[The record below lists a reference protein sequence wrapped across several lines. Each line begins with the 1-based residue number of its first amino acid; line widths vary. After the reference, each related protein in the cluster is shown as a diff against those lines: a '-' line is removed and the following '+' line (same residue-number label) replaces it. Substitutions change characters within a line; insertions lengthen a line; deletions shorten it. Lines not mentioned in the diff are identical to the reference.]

1 MLFPVVEPFRD
12 VILSMVECLRADDVE
27 YGRFRDTGID
37 ATQGR
42 WSFNTV
48 ADHFREEED
57 NHGEKNTAVF

>member
-1 MLFPVVEPFRD
+1 MFFPVVEPFRD

-42 WSFNTV
+42 
-48 ADHFREEED
+48 
-57 NHGEKNTAVF
+57 